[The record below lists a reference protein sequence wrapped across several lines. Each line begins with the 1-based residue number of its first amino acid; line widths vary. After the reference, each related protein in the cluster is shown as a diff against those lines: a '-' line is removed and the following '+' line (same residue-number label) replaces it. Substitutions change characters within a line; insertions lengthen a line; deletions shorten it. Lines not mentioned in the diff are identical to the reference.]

1 MPLKTELCR
10 RTVCEYAFFTPR
22 ELDDEAEIS
31 FAFCI
36 EPDDSSCFIHM
47 DGAVPIVS
55 AVVNRQVEA
64 ALAISIWIDDEGA
77 HALQTRAVDRGCIG
91 GDTERNDGTFT
102 NEDRVVVEAVGLGDR
117 FSRGIGLTVEE
128 IHPFAI
134 VGESK
139 ADAGILACD
148 GFYKDVVAD
157 LMTFLRRVG
166 VFQQRTA
173 MQMGIDYSGEHVGS

>member
-1 MPLKTELCR
+1 MPLETELCR
-10 RTVCEYAFFTPR
+10 RAICEYAFLTPR
-22 ELDDEAEIS
+22 ELDDEAEIA
-31 FAFCI
+31 FAFGI
-36 EPDDSSCFIHM
+36 EPDDTGCFIHM
-47 DGAVPIVS
+47 DGAVPIVG

-64 ALAISIWIDDEGA
+64 ALAVSIWIDDEGA

-102 NEDRVVVEAVGLGDR
+102 NEDRVAVEVVGLGER
-117 FSRGIGLTVEE
+117 FSWGIGLTVEE

-139 ADAGILACD
+139 ADTGILVCD
-148 GFYKDVVAD
+148 SFYKDVVAY

-173 MQMGIDYSGEHVGS
+173 M